1 MKTPV
6 KFYPVPP
13 RNPNLDPFRGRQW
26 SESALFPAA
35 PRLRRVA
42 RRFQPSGRVFV
53 IEQDCRRFVV
63 VATDV
68 IKANQRFNSI
78 YP

>member
-13 RNPNLDPFRGRQW
+13 RNPNLDAFRGRQW

-42 RRFQPSGRVFV
+42 RKFRPSGKVFV
-53 IEQDCRRFVV
+53 ITRDTRNFLA
-63 VATDV
+63 VASDV
-68 IKANQRFNSI
+68 IAADNRISAL

>member
-13 RNPNLDPFRGRQW
+13 RNPALDPFRGRQW
-26 SESALFPAA
+26 PESAFFPAA

-42 RRFQPSGRVFV
+42 RRFRPSGRVFV

-68 IKANQRFNSI
+68 IKANQRFNAI

>member
-13 RNPNLDPFRGRQW
+13 RNPALDKFRGRKW

-53 IEQDCRRFVV
+53 ITRDTRNFLA
-63 VATDV
+63 VASDV
-68 IKANQRFNSI
+68 IAADNRISAL